1 MNIKDEYDCNLR
13 LLSTNTNSLLY
24 EIKTKNIRLVVR
36 IKKCLILVKILLVK
50 ILWCSNNL
58 IVDKM
63 KNETADVVVKK
74 VVGWKSKS

>member
-24 EIKTKNIRLVVR
+24 EIKTKNIRLLVR

-50 ILWCSNNL
+50 ISWCSNNL

>member
-24 EIKTKNIRLVVR
+24 EIKTKNIRLLVR

-50 ILWCSNNL
+50 ISWCSNNL

-63 KNETADVVVKK
+63 KNEAADVVVKK

>member
-24 EIKTKNIRLVVR
+24 EIKTKNIRLLVR
-36 IKKCLILVKILLVK
+36 IQKCLILVKILLVK

>member
-24 EIKTKNIRLVVR
+24 EIKTKNIRLLVR

>member
-24 EIKTKNIRLVVR
+24 EIKTKNIRLLVR

-50 ILWCSNNL
+50 IS
-58 IVDKM
+58 
-63 KNETADVVVKK
+63 
-74 VVGWKSKS
+74 